1 MSNLLSVQDLS
12 AGYGGKPVVKGV
24 SFDVSASECCGLLGL
39 NGSGKTTL
47 LKSICGLLPISGG
60 GCYLNGI
67 DCSKMNEKARARSFS
82 YMPQRLS
89 KLIGVTVFD
98 VVMMGLN
105 PQLGLLEYPSESH
118 KAGVQQAL
126 DKIGIPHLAGDDFSR
141 LSEGQKQLVIL
152 ARSLVQNAPVMML
165 DEPDSALDFINKHK
179 TLKRIRRLIRDEG
192 KTALVTLHDPNL
204 ALAYCDRLILLQ
216 EGKVVSEIS
225 LSQASAEE
233 VRSCLAT
240 IYGEI
245 TLLEHDGKLV
255 VLNKTE
261 DGSLS

>member
-1 MSNLLSVQDLS
+1 MSHLLSIRDMS
-12 AGYGGKPVVKGV
+12 AGYGGKSVVKDV
-24 SFDVSASECCGLLGL
+24 SFDVGAGECCGLLGL

-47 LKSICGLLPISGG
+47 LKTICGLLPISGG

-67 DCSKMNEKARARSFS
+67 DCSKMNEKERASCFS

-98 VVMMGLN
+98 AVMMGLN
-105 PQLGLLEYPSESH
+105 PRLGLFEFPSESH
-118 KAGVQQAL
+118 KAGALQAL
-126 DKIGIPHLAGDDFSR
+126 DKMGIPHLAGADFSR

-152 ARSLVQNAPVMML
+152 ARALVQNAPVMML

-179 TLKRIRRLIRDEG
+179 TLKRIHRLIRDEG

-204 ALAYCDRLILLQ
+204 ALAYCDRLILLH
-216 EGKVVSEIS
+216 EGEVISQVRLSE
-225 LSQASAEE
+225 ANAEE
-233 VRSCLAT
+233 VRSCLAK

-245 TLLEHDGKLV
+245 TLLEHDGKLAV
-255 VLNKTE
+255 FNK
-261 DGSLS
+261 